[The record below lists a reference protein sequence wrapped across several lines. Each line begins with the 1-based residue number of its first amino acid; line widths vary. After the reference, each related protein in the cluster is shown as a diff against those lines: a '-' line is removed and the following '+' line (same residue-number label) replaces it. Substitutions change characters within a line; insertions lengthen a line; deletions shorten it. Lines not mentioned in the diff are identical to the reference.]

1 LPRKILLADDSVTA
15 QNMGKKI
22 LTDAG
27 YEVTTVSNGSA
38 ALKKVQDNP
47 PDLIVLDVYMPGHS
61 GLEVCRRL
69 KESANTAHIPILLTV
84 GKLEPFKP
92 DEARKARA
100 EAFVVKPFEASEL
113 IAMVKRLE
121 TEPPKPPETK
131 PSRKKRKL
139 AEIFAASAI
148 VETPDP
154 NVAEIQEEGWRERL
168 SVPHPHAEEKEEAPE
183 AAWGTGFRD
192 LSSSE
197 AESNSR
203 RDSAFTAEPFVASS
217 LPPTPQ
223 DATPEEI
230 AALQAAAALLS
241 GRDPAAANTPSV
253 ETVVPKELEKAPA
266 ATDASPSPSVQTD
279 GEQDGEKKDVT
290 VAEAKPASESPVVEA
305 AKQEEPAA
313 LAASPQFAAQEPGV
327 IDQSEEPLFAPE
339 FQPKVEVAA
348 PAPQEEAKKEQEE
361 AKKEEEE
368 KAEEV
373 AADPVTAAPVA
384 EAATETP
391 AAVEQGKPATEET
404 EKKGEAA
411 PAEAVAQVVEQP
423 IPVLAVVPEEP
434 NPAIAAATAAEVPVA
449 AIAAEAPAET
459 TVVAVE
465 SSAEP
470 PAAASKETE
479 PVKEIEH
486 QVAAQPV
493 AVAEAET
500 KLAESAHWTAVSVAL
515 LGEEAAVALE
525 REMAEFRT
533 VAAAGEGS
541 AHPVVESAIAV
552 IEAPPAASEQII
564 SSHVVEASQSSVQ
577 DFAVVAE
584 ATQLVAAIAEPARAA
599 AVAAGAETSPEA
611 SVAAAP
617 VSEKPASDAEIDAST
632 SADMQAAWAN
642 WREIRE
648 SIVGSSVS
656 QNVVDLVSS
665 VAEPA
670 EAAPEKE
677 SESTQTTGDPA
688 AIANIVDSVLAEL
701 KPKIVE
707 EIAKKL
713 KKKK

>member
-1 LPRKILLADDSVTA
+1 
-15 QNMGKKI
+15 MGKKI

-38 ALKKVQDNP
+38 ALKKVLDNP

-121 TEPPKPPETK
+121 TEPPKPAETK

-139 AEIFAASAI
+139 AEIFAANAI
-148 VETPDP
+148 VEAPDP
-154 NVAEIQEEGWRERL
+154 TVAEIEEEGWRERL
-168 SVPHPHAEEKEEAPE
+168 SVPQPHAEEKEEAPE

-192 LSSSE
+192 LSPAE
-197 AESNSR
+197 AENHAR

-230 AALQAAAALLS
+230 AALQAAAALLA
-241 GRDPAAANTPSV
+241 GKDPAAANIASV
-253 ETVVPKELEKAPA
+253 EAVSLAEPEKAPT
-266 ATDASPSPSVQTD
+266 ATDVSPSPSVQTD
-279 GEQDGEKKDVT
+279 GDKDGEKKDAVA
-290 VAEAKPASESPVVEA
+290 AEAKPASEPPQVEA
-305 AKQEEPAA
+305 GQPDATAA
-313 LAASPQFAAQEPGV
+313 VAVSTQFAPPEPGV

-348 PAPQEEAKKEQEE
+348 PAPQEEAKKDEE
-361 AKKEEEE
+361 AKKEEEK

-373 AADPVTAAPVA
+373 AAAPVVAAPAA

-391 AAVEQGKPATEET
+391 AAEP
-404 EKKGEAA
+404 EKKEEVA
-411 PAEAVAQVVEQP
+411 PAEAVSQAPEP
-423 IPVLAVVPEEP
+423 IPAAAVAPGEP
-434 NPAIAAATAAEVPVA
+434 TPAIAAAMAVEEPVA
-449 AIAAEAPAET
+449 APAEVAAEAA
-459 TVVAVE
+459 VVAEAPKETPVAASPE
-465 SSAEP
+465 AESAE
-470 PAAASKETE
+470 
-479 PVKEIEH
+479 EIEH
-486 QVAAQPV
+486 KIEPQPV
-493 AVAEAET
+493 AVAET
-500 KLAESAHWTAVSVAL
+500 RPSESARWTAVSVAL
-515 LGEEAAVALE
+515 AAEETGVALE
-525 REMAEFRT
+525 REMAEFRALAAT
-533 VAAAGEGS
+533 VEGV

-552 IEAPPAASEQII
+552 AEAPVAAAVAEQMVAVPA
-564 SSHVVEASQSSVQ
+564 VEGAQPAVQ

-584 ATQLVAAIAEPARAA
+584 TAQQTVQEQPAAAVAEPARAA

-611 SVAAAP
+611 SIAAAP
-617 VSEKPASDAEIDAST
+617 APEKPASDKEMDAST
-632 SADMQAAWAN
+632 SAEMRAAWAN

-665 VAEPA
+665 VAAEPEATAPA
-670 EAAPEKE
+670 EGANA
-677 SESTQTTGDPA
+677 TGDPA
-688 AIANIVDSVLAEL
+688 AIANIVDTVLAEL

-713 KKKK
+713 KKRK

>member
-38 ALKKVQDNP
+38 ALKKVLDNP

-168 SVPHPHAEEKEEAPE
+168 SVPPPHAEEKDEAPE
-183 AAWGTGFRD
+183 VGTWGTGFRD
-192 LSSSE
+192 LSPAE
-197 AESNSR
+197 AENHAR

-217 LPPTPQ
+217 LPLTPQ
-223 DATPEEI
+223 DATQEEI
-230 AALQAAAALLS
+230 AALQAAAALLA
-241 GRDPAAANTPSV
+241 GKDPAAANIPSV
-253 ETVVPKELEKAPA
+253 EAVSLKEPETVPD
-266 ATDASPSPSVQTD
+266 ATDASASPSVQTD
-279 GEQDGEKKDVT
+279 GEKDGEKKDAVA
-290 VAEAKPASESPVVEA
+290 AEAKPASEPAQVEA
-305 AKQEEPAA
+305 AQAEAA
-313 LAASPQFAAQEPGV
+313 AVVAASTQFAPPEPGV

-339 FQPKVEVAA
+339 FQPKVEVAT
-348 PAPQEEAKKEQEE
+348 PAPQEEAKKEEE
-361 AKKEEEE
+361 IKKEEEK

-373 AADPVTAAPVA
+373 SAPPVAAAPVA
-384 EAATETP
+384 EGAAETAPVAEPEKKEEVAPVEAVGQAQEPIP
-391 AAVEQGKPATEET
+391 AA
-404 EKKGEAA
+404 AA
-411 PAEAVAQVVEQP
+411 A
-423 IPVLAVVPEEP
+423 PEEP
-434 NPAIAAATAAEVPVA
+434 TPAIAAAPAAEIPVA
-449 AIAAEAPAET
+449 TPEGPAEAAIVAEAPKET
-459 TVVAVE
+459 PVASLE
-465 SSAEP
+465 AEP
-470 PAAASKETE
+470 AKEIEQKMETE
-479 PVKEIEH
+479 PV
-486 QVAAQPV
+486 AAAE
-493 AVAEAET
+493 AVAET
-500 KLAESAHWTAVSVAL
+500 KPAESACWTAVSVAL
-515 LGEEAAVALE
+515 AGEETGVALE
-525 REMAEFRT
+525 REMADFHA
-533 VAAAGEGS
+533 VAATVEGV
-541 AHPVVESAIAV
+541 AHPAVESAIAV
-552 IEAPPAASEQII
+552 AEASVVAAVAEQIVAVPAI
-564 SSHVVEASQSSVQ
+564 EGAHPVVQ
-577 DFAVVAE
+577 DFPVVAE
-584 ATQLVAAIAEPARAA
+584 ATQQTVQEQPVAAIAEPARAA

-611 SVAAAP
+611 SIAAAP
-617 VSEKPASDAEIDAST
+617 APEKPSSETEMDAST
-632 SADMQAAWAN
+632 TADMQAAWAN

-665 VAEPA
+665 VAGPA
-670 EAAPEKE
+670 EATPEKE
-677 SESTQTTGDPA
+677 PESTQTAGDPA